1 MNESDAEPAA
11 SSEPTAY
18 DEVPYVS
25 TARASTSPVRMEAIA
40 RLLGVPA
47 AGANDAF
54 VLEAGCGDG
63 GNLIPLAVALPG
75 SRFVGIDLAA
85 SAIAK
90 ARAGAEAAGVTN
102 VRFET
107 ADLAALPESLTGFD
121 YVVAHGV
128 YSWVPEPVRAALL
141 EMLRERMA
149 PHGIGFISYNALP
162 GGHFRGAIRSMLLR
176 HTAAISNP
184 AEKIR
189 QARAF
194 LAMLQLAPDAAGEG
208 YRSLLQSEIGIAVGS
223 SDFLLFH
230 DDLAE
235 VNQAYYF
242 TEFAAEAGR
251 HGLRFLAEANFA
263 DMSLDALPAPLAAT
277 LGSLAERD
285 LILKEQ
291 YLDYIRCRG
300 FRQTLL
306 CHDGVAIDR
315 TISLERMRPFRVA
328 GLLERREVA
337 AGSEFRSSA
346 GSVLATSDAA
356 TVTALE
362 RVAAAHPASVP
373 FGDLAAGL
381 DEAAAEALAEA
392 MYRAF
397 AAGVV
402 QLRLFEPAVSAVP
415 GERPRASAWARARA
429 PRGRVV
435 NLLHEGVAVDDD
447 AAAVLALLDGTRTG
461 DEVAK
466 ALGRDAA
473 AVHAEIAGLARH
485 GLLLA

>member
-1 MNESDAEPAA
+1 MSLRDPPENRSSDRLR
-11 SSEPTAY
+11 
-18 DEVPYVS
+18 S
-25 TARASTSPVRMEAIA
+25 TDRLGAI
-40 RLLGVPA
+40 RNP
-47 AGANDAF
+47 
-54 VLEAGCGDG
+54 
-63 GNLIPLAVALPG
+63 
-75 SRFVGIDLAA
+75 
-85 SAIAK
+85 
-90 ARAGAEAAGVTN
+90 
-102 VRFET
+102 
-107 ADLAALPESLTGFD
+107 
-121 YVVAHGV
+121 
-128 YSWVPEPVRAALL
+128 RAALL
-141 EMLRERMA
+141 ELLRQRMA
-149 PHGIGFISYNALP
+149 PNGVGFISYNALP

-242 TEFAAEAGR
+242 TEFAAEAGG

-356 TVTALE
+356 T
-362 RVAAAHPASVP
+362 
-373 FGDLAAGL
+373 
-381 DEAAAEALAEA
+381 
-392 MYRAF
+392 
-397 AAGVV
+397 
-402 QLRLFEPAVSAVP
+402 SAQ
-415 GERPRASAWARARA
+415 RSPRA
-429 PRGRVV
+429 RVSIDAGM
-435 NLLHEGVAVDDD
+435 LLSSEPMPINVTIS
-447 AAAVLALLDGTRTG
+447 AAVGTDAPSSRALRATIGRIAPSPRPNSRVGPNTATAMRRRLKLSAGTAHCGARPC
-461 DEVAK
+461 
-466 ALGRDAA
+466 R
-473 AVHAEIAGLARH
+473 AGPA
-485 GLLLA
+485 